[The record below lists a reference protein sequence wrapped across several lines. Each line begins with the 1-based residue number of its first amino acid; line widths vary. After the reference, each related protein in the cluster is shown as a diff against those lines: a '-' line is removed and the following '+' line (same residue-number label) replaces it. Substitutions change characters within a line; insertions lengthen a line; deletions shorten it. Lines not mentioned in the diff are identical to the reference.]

1 MRFKTYLIAQAGII
15 AAAYIVLTMLVA
27 PFAFG
32 SIQFRLSEALT
43 ALSVLTPAAIP
54 GLFLGCLLS
63 NILNPQNLGLID
75 IIFGSLATLI
85 AAVITWF
92 LGRSIREQDK
102 KLISWQTGLALLP
115 QVVVNGLI
123 VGSYLPFLLF
133 PPAEQTLLN
142 IALSVLAVAVSEAVV
157 VYLIGVPLLLGLRKT
172 RLILYKSE

>member
-32 SIQFRLSEALT
+32 SIQFRISEALT

-75 IIFGSLATLI
+75 IVFGSLATLI

-92 LGRSIREQDK
+92 LSRSIREQDK

-123 VGSYLPFLLF
+123 VGSYLPFLLL

-142 IALSVLAVAVSEAVV
+142 IALSVLAVALSEAVV

-172 RLILYKSE
+172 KLILYKSE

>member
-1 MRFKTYLIAQAGII
+1 MRIKTYLIAQAGII
-15 AAAYIVLTMLVA
+15 AAAYIALTLLVA

-32 SIQFRLSEALT
+32 SIQFRISEALT

-85 AAVITWF
+85 AASITWF
-92 LGRSIREQDK
+92 LSRSIREQDK
-102 KLISWQTGLALLP
+102 KLLSWQTGFALLP

-123 VGSYLPFLLF
+123 VGSYLPFLLL
-133 PPAEQTLLN
+133 PPAGHTPLN

-172 RLILYKSE
+172 KLILYKSE